1 MEFVKQLQRRQFIDG
16 EWVES
21 SNKATRSIINPYN
34 QEVIIEVAEGTT
46 KDVERAI
53 LAARRA
59 FDEGVY
65 ADETG
70 DVKGQKVRAIAD
82 KIKEHREE
90 LAQLETLDTGKTLEE
105 SRADM
110 DDIHNVFMYFAG
122 LADKVGGEIIN
133 SPIPNTDS
141 KIVKEPVGVVT
152 QITPWNYP
160 LLQASWK
167 IAPALATGCSI
178 VMKPSE
184 ITPLTTIRVFE
195 LMEEVGFP
203 KGVVNLVLGAGSEI
217 GDIMSTHKDI
227 DLVSF
232 TGGIQTGKRIMK
244 QAADH
249 VTNIALELG
258 GKNPNVIFDDADFDL
273 AVDQALNG
281 GLFHAGQV
289 CSAGSRIIVHNNIKA
304 DFEKA
309 LIERIKNIKMG
320 NGFDEST
327 ELGPLISAAH
337 RDKVESYMA
346 IAKEEGATIAI
357 GGHRPERE
365 DLKNGFFFEPTVITD
380 CDTSMRIVQEEV
392 FGPVVT
398 IEGFDTEEEAV
409 RLAND
414 SIYGLAGGVFTK
426 DIGKANRVAKKM
438 RMGTVWIND
447 FHPYFAQAPW
457 GGYKQSGIGRELGH
471 EGLEEYLE
479 TKHILM
485 NTNPEPIGWFGQ
497 NNE

>member
-1 MEFVKQLQRRQFIDG
+1 MEAVNRLSRRQYIDG

-21 SNKATRSIINPYN
+21 SNKATREIINPYN
-34 QEVIIEVAEGTT
+34 QEVILEVAEGTEA
-46 KDVERAI
+46 DVERAI
-53 LAARRA
+53 LAARHA
-59 FDEGVY
+59 FDEGRY
-65 ADETG
+65 ANETG
-70 DVKGQKVRAIAD
+70 EMKGQKVRAIAD
-82 KIKEHREE
+82 KIKENREE
-90 LAQLETLDTGKTLEE
+90 LAYLETLDTGKTYEE
-105 SRADM
+105 SLVDM
-110 DDIHNVFMYFAG
+110 DDIHNVFMYFAS
-122 LADKVGGEIIN
+122 LADKDGGELIN
-133 SPIPNTDS
+133 SPIENTES
-141 KIVKEPVGVVT
+141 KVVKEPIGVVT

-167 IAPALATGCSI
+167 IAPALATGCSL

-203 KGVVNLVLGAGSEI
+203 KGVINLVLGAGSEI
-217 GDIMSTHKDI
+217 GDVLSSHPEV

-232 TGGIQTGKRIMK
+232 TGGIKTGKHIMK
-244 QAADH
+244 KAADH

-258 GKNPNVIFDDADFDL
+258 GKNPNIIFDDADFDL

-281 GLFHAGQV
+281 GFFHAGQV
-289 CSAGSRIIVHNNIKA
+289 CSAGSRIIVHNSIK
-304 DFEKA
+304 DKFEKA
-309 LIERIKNIKMG
+309 LIDAVKKIRLG
-320 NGFDEST
+320 NGFDKST
-327 ELGPLISAAH
+327 ELGPLISAEH
-337 RDKVESYMA
+337 RAKVENYMEV
-346 IAKEEGATIAI
+346 AKEDGATIAV
-357 GGHRPERE
+357 GGQRPERE
-365 DLKNGFFFEPTVITD
+365 DLQNGFFFEPTVITN

-398 IEGFDTEEEAV
+398 VEGFETEEEAI

-426 DIGKANRVAKKM
+426 DIGKAQRVASKM

-471 EGLEEYLE
+471 QGLEEYLE

-485 NTNPEPIGWFGQ
+485 NTNPEPVKWFSQ
-497 NNE
+497 S

>member
-1 MEFVKQLQRRQFIDG
+1 MEAVNRLSRRQYIDG

-21 SNKATRSIINPYN
+21 SNKATREIINPYN
-34 QEVIIEVAEGTT
+34 QEVILEVAEGTEA
-46 KDVERAI
+46 DVERAI

-59 FDEGVY
+59 FDEGHY
-65 ADETG
+65 ANETG
-70 DVKGQKVRAIAD
+70 EMKGQKVRAIAD
-82 KIKEHREE
+82 KIKENREE
-90 LAQLETLDTGKTLEE
+90 LAYLETLDTGKTYEE
-105 SRADM
+105 SLVDM

-122 LADKVGGEIIN
+122 LADKDGGELIN
-133 SPIPNTDS
+133 SPIENTES
-141 KIVKEPVGVVT
+141 KVVKEPIGVVT

-167 IAPALATGCSI
+167 IAPALATGCSL

-203 KGVVNLVLGAGSEI
+203 KGVINLVLGAGSEI
-217 GDIMSTHKDI
+217 GDVLSSHPDV

-232 TGGIQTGKRIMK
+232 TGGIKTGKHIMK
-244 QAADH
+244 KAADH

-258 GKNPNVIFDDADFDL
+258 GKNPNIIFDDADFDL

-281 GLFHAGQV
+281 GFFHAGQV
-289 CSAGSRIIVHNNIKA
+289 CSAGSRIIVHNSIK
-304 DFEKA
+304 DKFEKA
-309 LIERIKNIKMG
+309 LIDAVKKIRLG
-320 NGFDEST
+320 NGFDKST
-327 ELGPLISAAH
+327 ELGPLISAEH
-337 RDKVESYMA
+337 RAKVENYMEV
-346 IAKEEGATIAI
+346 AKGDGATIAV
-357 GGHRPERE
+357 GGQRPERE
-365 DLKNGFFFEPTVITD
+365 DLQKGFFFEPTVITD

-398 IEGFDTEEEAV
+398 VEGFETEEEAI

-426 DIGKANRVAKKM
+426 DIGKAQRVASKM

-471 EGLEEYLE
+471 QGLEEYLE

-485 NTNPEPIGWFGQ
+485 NTNPEPVKWFSQ
-497 NNE
+497 S

>member
-1 MEFVKQLQRRQFIDG
+1 MEAVNRLSRRQYIDG

-21 SNKATRSIINPYN
+21 SNKATREIINPYN
-34 QEVIIEVAEGTT
+34 QEVILEVAEGTEA
-46 KDVERAI
+46 DVERAI

-59 FDEGVY
+59 FDEGHY
-65 ADETG
+65 ANETG
-70 DVKGQKVRAIAD
+70 EMKGQKVRAIAD
-82 KIKEHREE
+82 KIKENREE
-90 LAQLETLDTGKTLEE
+90 LAYLETLDTGKTYEE
-105 SRADM
+105 SLVDM
-110 DDIHNVFMYFAG
+110 DDIHNVFMYFVG
-122 LADKVGGEIIN
+122 LADKDGGELIN
-133 SPIPNTDS
+133 SPIENTES
-141 KIVKEPVGVVT
+141 KVVKEPIGVVT

-167 IAPALATGCSI
+167 IAPALATGCSL

-203 KGVVNLVLGAGSEI
+203 KGVINLVLGAGSEI
-217 GDIMSTHKDI
+217 GDVLSSHPEV

-232 TGGIQTGKRIMK
+232 TGGIKTGKHIMK
-244 QAADH
+244 KAADH

-258 GKNPNVIFDDADFDL
+258 GKNPNIIFDDADFDL

-281 GLFHAGQV
+281 GFFHAGQV
-289 CSAGSRIIVHNNIKA
+289 CSAGSRIIVHNSIK
-304 DFEKA
+304 DKFEKA
-309 LIERIKNIKMG
+309 LIDAVKKIRLG
-320 NGFDEST
+320 NGFDKST
-327 ELGPLISAAH
+327 ELGPLISAEH
-337 RDKVESYMA
+337 RAKVENYMEV
-346 IAKEEGATIAI
+346 AKEDGATIAV
-357 GGHRPERE
+357 GGQRPERE
-365 DLKNGFFFEPTVITD
+365 DLQNGFFFEPTVITD

-398 IEGFDTEEEAV
+398 VEGFETEEEAI

-426 DIGKANRVAKKM
+426 DIGKAQRVASKM

-471 EGLEEYLE
+471 QGLEEYLE

-485 NTNPEPIGWFGQ
+485 NTNPEPVKWFSQ
-497 NNE
+497 S

>member
-1 MEFVKQLQRRQFIDG
+1 MEAVNRLSRRQYIDG

-21 SNKATRSIINPYN
+21 SIKATREIINPYN
-34 QEVIIEVAEGTT
+34 QEVILEVAEGTEA
-46 KDVERAI
+46 DVERAI

-59 FDEGVY
+59 FDEGRY
-65 ADETG
+65 ANETG
-70 DVKGQKVRAIAD
+70 ETKGQKVRAIAD
-82 KIKEHREE
+82 KIKENREE
-90 LAQLETLDTGKTLEE
+90 LAYLETLDTGKTYEE
-105 SRADM
+105 SLVDM

-122 LADKVGGEIIN
+122 LADKDGGELIN
-133 SPIPNTDS
+133 SPIENTES
-141 KIVKEPVGVVT
+141 KVVKEPIGVVT

-167 IAPALATGCSI
+167 IAPALATGCSL

-203 KGVVNLVLGAGSEI
+203 KGVINLVLGAGSEI
-217 GDIMSTHKDI
+217 GDVLSSHPEV

-232 TGGIQTGKRIMK
+232 TGGIKTGKHIMK
-244 QAADH
+244 KAADH

-258 GKNPNVIFDDADFDL
+258 GKNPNIIFDDADFDL

-281 GLFHAGQV
+281 GFFHAGQV
-289 CSAGSRIIVHNNIKA
+289 CSAGSRIIVHNSIK
-304 DFEKA
+304 DKFEKA
-309 LIERIKNIKMG
+309 LIDAVKKIRLG
-320 NGFDEST
+320 NGFDKST
-327 ELGPLISAAH
+327 ELGPLISAEH
-337 RDKVESYMA
+337 RAKVENYMKV
-346 IAKEEGATIAI
+346 AKEDGATIAV
-357 GGHRPERE
+357 GGQRPERE
-365 DLKNGFFFEPTVITD
+365 DLQNGFFFEPTVITD

-398 IEGFDTEEEAV
+398 VEGFETEEEAI

-426 DIGKANRVAKKM
+426 DIGKAQRVASKM

-471 EGLEEYLE
+471 QGLEEYLE

-485 NTNPEPIGWFGQ
+485 NTNPEPVKWFSQ
-497 NNE
+497 S

>member
-1 MEFVKQLQRRQFIDG
+1 MEAVNRLSRRQYIDG

-21 SNKATRSIINPYN
+21 SNKATREIINPYN
-34 QEVIIEVAEGTT
+34 QEVILEVAEGTEA
-46 KDVERAI
+46 DVERAI

-59 FDEGVY
+59 FDEGHY
-65 ADETG
+65 ANETG
-70 DVKGQKVRAIAD
+70 EMKGQKVRAIAD
-82 KIKEHREE
+82 KIKENREE
-90 LAQLETLDTGKTLEE
+90 LAYLETLDTGKTYEE
-105 SRADM
+105 SLVDM

-122 LADKVGGEIIN
+122 LADKDGGELIN
-133 SPIPNTDS
+133 SPIENTES
-141 KIVKEPVGVVT
+141 KVVKEPIGVVT

-167 IAPALATGCSI
+167 IAPALATGCSL

-203 KGVVNLVLGAGSEI
+203 KGVINLVLGAGSEI
-217 GDIMSTHKDI
+217 GDVLSSHPEV

-232 TGGIQTGKRIMK
+232 TGGIKTGKHIMK
-244 QAADH
+244 KAADH

-258 GKNPNVIFDDADFDL
+258 GKNPNIIFDDADFDL

-281 GLFHAGQV
+281 GFFHAGQV
-289 CSAGSRIIVHNNIKA
+289 CSAGSRIIVHNSIK
-304 DFEKA
+304 DKFEKA
-309 LIERIKNIKMG
+309 LIDAVKKIRLG
-320 NGFDEST
+320 NGFDKST
-327 ELGPLISAAH
+327 ELGPLISAEH
-337 RDKVESYMA
+337 RAKVENYMKV
-346 IAKEEGATIAI
+346 AKEDGATIAV
-357 GGHRPERE
+357 GGQRPERE
-365 DLKNGFFFEPTVITD
+365 DLQNGFFFEPTVITD

-398 IEGFDTEEEAV
+398 VEGFETEEEAI

-426 DIGKANRVAKKM
+426 DIGKAQRVAGKM

-471 EGLEEYLE
+471 QGLEEYLE

-485 NTNPEPIGWFGQ
+485 NTNPEPVKWFSQ
-497 NNE
+497 S

>member
-1 MEFVKQLQRRQFIDG
+1 MELIKKLSRRQFIDG

-21 SNKATRSIINPYN
+21 QNKATREIINPFN
-34 QEVIIEVAEGTT
+34 QEVIMEVSEGTT
-46 KDVERAI
+46 EDVERAI
-53 LAARRA
+53 QAARRS
-59 FDEGVY
+59 FDSGEY
-65 ADETG
+65 ANEPG
-70 DVKGQKVRAIAD
+70 EAKGKKVRAIAD
-82 KIKEHREE
+82 KIKEHRAE
-90 LAQLETLDTGKTLEE
+90 LAELETLDTGKTLEE
-105 SRADM
+105 SFADM

-122 LADKVGGEIIN
+122 LADKDGGELIN
-133 SPIPNTDS
+133 SPIPNTES

-167 IAPALATGCSI
+167 IAPALAAGCSL

-203 KGVVNLVLGAGSEI
+203 KGVINLVLGAGSDI
-217 GDIMSTHKDI
+217 GDIMSTHKEV

-244 QAADH
+244 QAADN
-249 VTNIALELG
+249 VTNVALELG
-258 GKNPNVIFDDADFDL
+258 GKNPNVIFDDADLEL

-281 GLFHAGQV
+281 GYFHAGQV
-289 CSAGSRIIVHNNIKA
+289 CSAGSRIIVHNNIKEE
-304 DFEKA
+304 FEKA
-309 LIERIKNIKMG
+309 LIDRVKKIKLG
-320 NGFDEST
+320 NGFDETT
-327 ELGPLISAAH
+327 EMGPLISAEH
-337 RDKVESYMA
+337 RNKVEGYMA
-346 IAKEEGATIAI
+346 IAKEDGATIAI
-357 GGHRPERE
+357 GGKRPERE
-365 DLKNGFFFEPTVITD
+365 DLQSGFFFEPTVITN

-398 IEGFDTEEEAV
+398 VEGFDTEEEAIL
-409 RLAND
+409 LAND
-414 SIYGLAGGVFTK
+414 SIYGLAGGIFSK
-426 DIGKANRVAKKM
+426 DIGKAQRVAKQL

-471 EGLEEYLE
+471 DGLAEYLE

-485 NTNPEPIGWFGQ
+485 NTNPEPVNWFSK
-497 NNE
+497 

>member
-1 MEFVKQLQRRQFIDG
+1 MEAVNRLSRRQYIDG

-21 SNKATRSIINPYN
+21 SNKATREIINPYN
-34 QEVIIEVAEGTT
+34 QEVILEVAEGTEA
-46 KDVERAI
+46 DVERAI

-59 FDEGVY
+59 FDEGRY
-65 ADETG
+65 ANETG
-70 DVKGQKVRAIAD
+70 ETKAQKVRAIAD
-82 KIKEHREE
+82 KIKENREE
-90 LAQLETLDTGKTLEE
+90 LAYLETLDTGKTYEE
-105 SRADM
+105 SLVDM

-122 LADKVGGEIIN
+122 LADKDGGELIN
-133 SPIPNTDS
+133 SPIENTES
-141 KIVKEPVGVVT
+141 KVVKEPIGVVT

-167 IAPALATGCSI
+167 IAPALATGCSL

-203 KGVVNLVLGAGSEI
+203 KGVINLVLGAGSEI
-217 GDIMSTHKDI
+217 GDVLSSHPEV

-232 TGGIQTGKRIMK
+232 TGGIKTGKHIMK
-244 QAADH
+244 KAADH

-258 GKNPNVIFDDADFDL
+258 GKNPNIIFDDADFDL

-281 GLFHAGQV
+281 GFFHAGQV
-289 CSAGSRIIVHNNIKA
+289 CSAGSRIIVHNSIK
-304 DFEKA
+304 DKFEKA
-309 LIERIKNIKMG
+309 LIDAVKKIRLG
-320 NGFDEST
+320 NGFDKST
-327 ELGPLISAAH
+327 ELGPLISAEH
-337 RDKVESYMA
+337 RAKVENYMKV
-346 IAKEEGATIAI
+346 AKEDGATIAV
-357 GGHRPERE
+357 GGQRPERE
-365 DLKNGFFFEPTVITD
+365 DLQNGFFFEPTVITD

-398 IEGFDTEEEAV
+398 VEGFETEEEAI

-426 DIGKANRVAKKM
+426 DIGKAQRVASKM

-447 FHPYFAQAPW
+447 FHPYFAQA
-457 GGYKQSGIGRELGH
+457 
-471 EGLEEYLE
+471 
-479 TKHILM
+479 
-485 NTNPEPIGWFGQ
+485 
-497 NNE
+497 

>member
-1 MEFVKQLQRRQFIDG
+1 MELVNNLSRRQFIDG
-16 EWVES
+16 EWVDS
-21 SNKATRSIINPYN
+21 SNKATRKIINPYN
-34 QEVIIEVAEGTT
+34 QEVIMEVAEGTT
-46 KDVERAI
+46 EDVERAI

-59 FDEGVY
+59 FDDGEY
-65 ADETG
+65 ANETG
-70 DVKGQKVRAIAD
+70 EVKGQKVRAIAD

-90 LAQLETLDTGKTLEE
+90 LAKLETLDTGKTLEE
-105 SRADM
+105 SYADM

-122 LADKVGGEIIN
+122 LADKDGGELVN
-133 SPIPNTDS
+133 SPIPNSES

-167 IAPALATGCSI
+167 IAPALATGCSL

-203 KGVVNLVLGAGSEI
+203 KGVINLVLGAGSDI

-249 VTNIALELG
+249 VTNVALELG

-281 GLFHAGQV
+281 GFFHAGQV
-289 CSAGSRIIVHNNIKA
+289 CSAGARIIVHNDIKA

-309 LIERIKNIKMG
+309 LVERIKNIKMG
-320 NGFDEST
+320 NGFEETT
-327 ELGPLISAAH
+327 ELGPLISEAH
-337 RDKVESYMA
+337 LNKVEGYMDV
-346 IAKEEGATIAI
+346 AKEDGATIAI
-357 GGHRPERE
+357 GGKRPDRD
-365 DLKNGFFFEPTVITD
+365 DLKDGFFFEPTVITD

-398 IEGFDTEEEAV
+398 VEGFDTEEEAI

-414 SIYGLAGGVFTK
+414 SIYGLAGGIFTQ
-426 DIGKANRVAKKM
+426 DIGKANRVASKL

-457 GGYKQSGIGRELGH
+457 GGYKQSGIGRELGEH
-471 EGLEEYLE
+471 GLEEYLE
-479 TKHILM
+479 TKHILT
-485 NTNPEPIGWFGQ
+485 NTNPEPVHWFGKQ
-497 NNE
+497 

>member
-1 MEFVKQLQRRQFIDG
+1 MEAVNRLSRRQYIDG

-21 SNKATRSIINPYN
+21 SNKATREIINPYN
-34 QEVIIEVAEGTT
+34 QEVILEVAEGTEA
-46 KDVERAI
+46 DVERAI

-59 FDEGVY
+59 FDEGHY
-65 ADETG
+65 ANETG
-70 DVKGQKVRAIAD
+70 EMKGQKVRAIAD
-82 KIKEHREE
+82 KIKENREE
-90 LAQLETLDTGKTLEE
+90 LAYLETLDTGKTYEE
-105 SRADM
+105 SLVDM

-122 LADKVGGEIIN
+122 LADKDGGELIN
-133 SPIPNTDS
+133 SPIENTES
-141 KIVKEPVGVVT
+141 KVVKEPIGVVT

-167 IAPALATGCSI
+167 IAPALATGCSL

-203 KGVVNLVLGAGSEI
+203 KGVINLVLGAGSEI
-217 GDIMSTHKDI
+217 GDVLSSHPEV

-232 TGGIQTGKRIMK
+232 TGGIKTGKHIMK
-244 QAADH
+244 KAADH

-258 GKNPNVIFDDADFDL
+258 GKNPNIIFDDADFDL

-281 GLFHAGQV
+281 GFFHAGQV
-289 CSAGSRIIVHNNIKA
+289 CSAGSRIIVHNSIK
-304 DFEKA
+304 DKFEKA
-309 LIERIKNIKMG
+309 LIDAVKKIRLG
-320 NGFDEST
+320 NGFDKST
-327 ELGPLISAAH
+327 ELGPLISAEH
-337 RDKVESYMA
+337 RAKVENYMEV
-346 IAKEEGATIAI
+346 AKEDGATIAV
-357 GGHRPERE
+357 GGQRPERE
-365 DLKNGFFFEPTVITD
+365 DLQNGFFFEPTVITD

-398 IEGFDTEEEAV
+398 VEGFETEEEAI

-426 DIGKANRVAKKM
+426 DIGKAQRVASKM
-438 RMGTVWIND
+438 RMGTVWVND

-471 EGLEEYLE
+471 QGLEEYLE

-485 NTNPEPIGWFGQ
+485 NTNPEPVKWFSQ
-497 NNE
+497 S

>member
-1 MEFVKQLQRRQFIDG
+1 MEAVNRLSRRQYIDG

-21 SNKATRSIINPYN
+21 SNKATREIINPYN
-34 QEVIIEVAEGTT
+34 QEVILEVAEGTEA
-46 KDVERAI
+46 DVERAI
-53 LAARRA
+53 LAARHA
-59 FDEGVY
+59 FDEGRY
-65 ADETG
+65 ANETG
-70 DVKGQKVRAIAD
+70 EMKGQKVRAIAD
-82 KIKEHREE
+82 KIKENREE
-90 LAQLETLDTGKTLEE
+90 LAYLETLDTGKTYEE
-105 SRADM
+105 SLVDM

-122 LADKVGGEIIN
+122 LADKDGGELIN
-133 SPIPNTDS
+133 SPIENTES
-141 KIVKEPVGVVT
+141 KVVKEPIGVVT

-167 IAPALATGCSI
+167 IAPALATGCSL

-203 KGVVNLVLGAGSEI
+203 KGVINLVLGVGSEI
-217 GDIMSTHKDI
+217 GDVLSSHPEV

-232 TGGIQTGKRIMK
+232 TGGIKTGKHIMK
-244 QAADH
+244 KAADH

-258 GKNPNVIFDDADFDL
+258 GKNPNIIFDDADFDL

-281 GLFHAGQV
+281 GFFHAGQV
-289 CSAGSRIIVHNNIKA
+289 CSAGSRIIVHNSIK
-304 DFEKA
+304 DKFEKA
-309 LIERIKNIKMG
+309 LIDAVKKIRLG
-320 NGFDEST
+320 NGFDKST
-327 ELGPLISAAH
+327 ELGPLISAEH
-337 RDKVESYMA
+337 RAKVENYMEV
-346 IAKEEGATIAI
+346 AKEDGATIAV
-357 GGHRPERE
+357 GGQRPERE
-365 DLKNGFFFEPTVITD
+365 DLQNGFFFEPTVITN

-398 IEGFDTEEEAV
+398 VEGFETEEEAI

-426 DIGKANRVAKKM
+426 DIGKAQRVASKM

-471 EGLEEYLE
+471 QGLEEYLE

-485 NTNPEPIGWFGQ
+485 NTNPEPVKWFSQ
-497 NNE
+497 S

>member
-1 MEFVKQLQRRQFIDG
+1 MEAVNRLSRRQYIDG

-21 SNKATRSIINPYN
+21 SNKATREIINPYN
-34 QEVIIEVAEGTT
+34 QEVILEVAEGTEA
-46 KDVERAI
+46 DVERAI

-59 FDEGVY
+59 FDEGRY
-65 ADETG
+65 ANKTGET
-70 DVKGQKVRAIAD
+70 KGQKVRAIAD
-82 KIKEHREE
+82 KIKENREE
-90 LAQLETLDTGKTLEE
+90 LAYLETLDTGKTYEE
-105 SRADM
+105 SLVDM

-122 LADKVGGEIIN
+122 LADKDGGELIN
-133 SPIPNTDS
+133 SPIENTES
-141 KIVKEPVGVVT
+141 KVVKEPIGVVT

-167 IAPALATGCSI
+167 IAPALATGCSL

-203 KGVVNLVLGAGSEI
+203 KGVINLVLGAGSEI
-217 GDIMSTHKDI
+217 GDVLSSHPEV

-232 TGGIQTGKRIMK
+232 TGGIKTGKHIMK
-244 QAADH
+244 KAADH

-258 GKNPNVIFDDADFDL
+258 GKNPNIIFDDADFDL

-281 GLFHAGQV
+281 GFFHAGQV
-289 CSAGSRIIVHNNIKA
+289 CSAGSRIIVHNSIK
-304 DFEKA
+304 DKFEKA
-309 LIERIKNIKMG
+309 LIDAVKKIRLG
-320 NGFDEST
+320 NGFDKST
-327 ELGPLISAAH
+327 ELGPLISAEH
-337 RDKVESYMA
+337 RAKVENYMKV
-346 IAKEEGATIAI
+346 AKEDGATIAV
-357 GGHRPERE
+357 GGQRPERE
-365 DLKNGFFFEPTVITD
+365 DLQNGFFFEPTVITD

-398 IEGFDTEEEAV
+398 VEGFETEEEAI

-426 DIGKANRVAKKM
+426 DIGKAQRVASKM

-471 EGLEEYLE
+471 QGLEEYLE

-485 NTNPEPIGWFGQ
+485 NTNPEPVKWFSQ
-497 NNE
+497 S

>member
-1 MEFVKQLQRRQFIDG
+1 MEAVNRLSRRQYIDG

-21 SNKATRSIINPYN
+21 SNKATREIINPYN
-34 QEVIIEVAEGTT
+34 QKVILEVAEGTEA
-46 KDVERAI
+46 DVERAI

-59 FDEGVY
+59 FDEGHY
-65 ADETG
+65 ANETG
-70 DVKGQKVRAIAD
+70 EMKGQKVRAIAD
-82 KIKEHREE
+82 KIKENREE
-90 LAQLETLDTGKTLEE
+90 LAYLETLDTGKTYEE
-105 SRADM
+105 SLVDM

-122 LADKVGGEIIN
+122 LADKDGGELIN
-133 SPIPNTDS
+133 SPIENTES
-141 KIVKEPVGVVT
+141 KVVKEPIGVVT

-167 IAPALATGCSI
+167 IAPALATGCSL

-203 KGVVNLVLGAGSEI
+203 KGVINLVLGAGSEI
-217 GDIMSTHKDI
+217 GDVLSSHPEV

-232 TGGIQTGKRIMK
+232 TGGIKTGKHIMK
-244 QAADH
+244 KAADH

-258 GKNPNVIFDDADFDL
+258 GKNPNIIFDDADFDL

-281 GLFHAGQV
+281 GFFHAGQV
-289 CSAGSRIIVHNNIKA
+289 CSAGSRIIVHNSIK
-304 DFEKA
+304 DKFEKA
-309 LIERIKNIKMG
+309 LIDAVKKIRLG
-320 NGFDEST
+320 NGFDKST
-327 ELGPLISAAH
+327 ELGPLISAEH
-337 RDKVESYMA
+337 RAKVENYMEV
-346 IAKEEGATIAI
+346 AKEDGATIAV
-357 GGHRPERE
+357 GGQRPERE
-365 DLKNGFFFEPTVITD
+365 DLQNGFFFEPTVITD

-398 IEGFDTEEEAV
+398 VEGFETEEEAI

-426 DIGKANRVAKKM
+426 DIGKAQRVASKM

-471 EGLEEYLE
+471 QGLEEYLE

-485 NTNPEPIGWFGQ
+485 NTNPEPVKWFSQ
-497 NNE
+497 S

>member
-1 MEFVKQLQRRQFIDG
+1 MEAVNRLSRRQYIDG

-21 SNKATRSIINPYN
+21 SNKATREIINPYN
-34 QEVIIEVAEGTT
+34 QEVILEVAEGTEA
-46 KDVERAI
+46 DVERAI

-59 FDEGVY
+59 FDEGRY
-65 ADETG
+65 ANETG
-70 DVKGQKVRAIAD
+70 ETKGQKVRSIAD
-82 KIKEHREE
+82 KIKENREE
-90 LAQLETLDTGKTLEE
+90 LAYLETLDTGKTYEE
-105 SRADM
+105 SLVDM

-122 LADKVGGEIIN
+122 LADKDGGELIN
-133 SPIPNTDS
+133 SPIENTES
-141 KIVKEPVGVVT
+141 KVVKEPIGVVT

-167 IAPALATGCSI
+167 IAPALATGCSL

-203 KGVVNLVLGAGSEI
+203 KGVINLVLGAGSEI
-217 GDIMSTHKDI
+217 GDVLSSHPEV

-232 TGGIQTGKRIMK
+232 TGGIKTGKHIMK
-244 QAADH
+244 KAADH

-258 GKNPNVIFDDADFDL
+258 GKNPNIIFDDADFDL

-281 GLFHAGQV
+281 GFFHAGQV
-289 CSAGSRIIVHNNIKA
+289 CSAGSRIIVHNSIK
-304 DFEKA
+304 DKFEKA
-309 LIERIKNIKMG
+309 LIDAVKKIRLG
-320 NGFDEST
+320 NGFDKST
-327 ELGPLISAAH
+327 ELGPLISAEH
-337 RDKVESYMA
+337 RAKVENYMEV
-346 IAKEEGATIAI
+346 AKEDGATIAV
-357 GGHRPERE
+357 GGQRPERE
-365 DLKNGFFFEPTVITD
+365 DLQNGFFFEPTVITD

-398 IEGFDTEEEAV
+398 VEGFETEEEAI

-426 DIGKANRVAKKM
+426 DIGKAQRVASKM

-471 EGLEEYLE
+471 QGLEEYLE

-485 NTNPEPIGWFGQ
+485 NTNPEPVKWFSQ
-497 NNE
+497 S

>member
-1 MEFVKQLQRRQFIDG
+1 MEAVNRLSRRQYIDG

-21 SNKATRSIINPYN
+21 SNKATREIINPYN
-34 QEVIIEVAEGTT
+34 QEVILEVAEGTEA
-46 KDVERAI
+46 DVERAI
-53 LAARRA
+53 LAARHA
-59 FDEGVY
+59 FDEGRY
-65 ADETG
+65 ANETG
-70 DVKGQKVRAIAD
+70 EMKGQKVRAIAD
-82 KIKEHREE
+82 KIKENREE
-90 LAQLETLDTGKTLEE
+90 LAYLETLDTGKTYEE
-105 SRADM
+105 SLVDM

-122 LADKVGGEIIN
+122 LADKDGGELIN
-133 SPIPNTDS
+133 SPIENTES
-141 KIVKEPVGVVT
+141 KVVKEPIGVVT

-167 IAPALATGCSI
+167 IAPALATGCSL

-203 KGVVNLVLGAGSEI
+203 KGVINLVLGAGSEI
-217 GDIMSTHKDI
+217 GDVLSSHPEV

-232 TGGIQTGKRIMK
+232 TGGIKTGKHIMK
-244 QAADH
+244 KAADH

-258 GKNPNVIFDDADFDL
+258 GKNPNIIFDDADFDL

-281 GLFHAGQV
+281 GFFHAGQV
-289 CSAGSRIIVHNNIKA
+289 CSAGSRIIVHNSIK
-304 DFEKA
+304 DKFEKA
-309 LIERIKNIKMG
+309 LIDAVKKIRLG
-320 NGFDEST
+320 NGFDKST
-327 ELGPLISAAH
+327 ELGPLISAEH
-337 RDKVESYMA
+337 RAKVENYMEV
-346 IAKEEGATIAI
+346 AKEDGATIAV
-357 GGHRPERE
+357 GGQRPERE
-365 DLKNGFFFEPTVITD
+365 DLQNGFFFEPTVITN

-398 IEGFDTEEEAV
+398 VEGFETEEEAI

-426 DIGKANRVAKKM
+426 DIGKAQRVASKM

-471 EGLEEYLE
+471 QGLEEYLE

-485 NTNPEPIGWFGQ
+485 NTNPEPVKWFSQ
-497 NNE
+497 S

>member
-1 MEFVKQLQRRQFIDG
+1 MEAVNRLSRRQYIDG

-21 SNKATRSIINPYN
+21 SNKATREIINPYN
-34 QEVIIEVAEGTT
+34 QEVILEVAEGTEA
-46 KDVERAI
+46 DVERAI

-59 FDEGVY
+59 FDEGRY
-65 ADETG
+65 ANETG
-70 DVKGQKVRAIAD
+70 ETKGQKVRTIAD
-82 KIKEHREE
+82 KIKENREE
-90 LAQLETLDTGKTLEE
+90 LAYLETLDTGKTYEE
-105 SRADM
+105 SLVDM

-122 LADKVGGEIIN
+122 LADKDGGELIN
-133 SPIPNTDS
+133 SPIENTES
-141 KIVKEPVGVVT
+141 KVVKEPIGVVT

-167 IAPALATGCSI
+167 IAPALATGCSL

-203 KGVVNLVLGAGSEI
+203 KGVINLVLGAGSEI
-217 GDIMSTHKDI
+217 GDVLSSHPEV

-232 TGGIQTGKRIMK
+232 TGGIKTGKHIMK
-244 QAADH
+244 KAADH

-258 GKNPNVIFDDADFDL
+258 GKNPNIIFDDADFDL

-281 GLFHAGQV
+281 GFFHAGQV
-289 CSAGSRIIVHNNIKA
+289 CSAGSRIIVHNSIK
-304 DFEKA
+304 DKFEKA
-309 LIERIKNIKMG
+309 LIDAVKKIRLG
-320 NGFDEST
+320 NGFDKST
-327 ELGPLISAAH
+327 ELGPLISAEH
-337 RDKVESYMA
+337 RAKVENYMKV
-346 IAKEEGATIAI
+346 AKEDGATIAV
-357 GGHRPERE
+357 GGQRPERE
-365 DLKNGFFFEPTVITD
+365 DLQNGFFFEPTVITD

-398 IEGFDTEEEAV
+398 VEGFETEEEAI

-426 DIGKANRVAKKM
+426 DIGKAQRVASKM

-471 EGLEEYLE
+471 QGLEEYLE

-485 NTNPEPIGWFGQ
+485 NTNPEPVKWFSQ
-497 NNE
+497 S

>member
-1 MEFVKQLQRRQFIDG
+1 MELVNNLSRRQFIDG
-16 EWVES
+16 EWVDS
-21 SNKATRSIINPYN
+21 SNKATRKIINPYN
-34 QEVIIEVAEGTT
+34 QEVIMEVAEGTT
-46 KDVERAI
+46 EDVERAI

-59 FDEGVY
+59 FDDGEY
-65 ADETG
+65 ANETG
-70 DVKGQKVRAIAD
+70 EVKGQKVRAIAD

-90 LAQLETLDTGKTLEE
+90 LAKLETLDTGKTLEE
-105 SRADM
+105 SYADM

-122 LADKVGGEIIN
+122 LADKDGGELVN
-133 SPIPNTDS
+133 SPIPNSES

-167 IAPALATGCSI
+167 IAPALATGCSL

-203 KGVVNLVLGAGSEI
+203 KGVINLVLGAGSDI

-258 GKNPNVIFDDADFDL
+258 GKNPNVIFADADFDL

-281 GLFHAGQV
+281 GFFHAGQV
-289 CSAGSRIIVHNNIKA
+289 CSAGSRIIVHNDIKA

-309 LIERIKNIKMG
+309 LVERIKNIKMG
-320 NGFDEST
+320 NGFEETT
-327 ELGPLISAAH
+327 ELGPLISESH
-337 RDKVESYMA
+337 LNKVEGYMDV
-346 IAKEEGATIAI
+346 AKEDGATIAI
-357 GGHRPERE
+357 GGKRPDRD
-365 DLKNGFFFEPTVITD
+365 DLKDGFFFEPTVITD

-398 IEGFDTEEEAV
+398 VEGFDTEEEAI

-414 SIYGLAGGVFTK
+414 SIYGLAGGIFTQ
-426 DIGKANRVAKKM
+426 DIGKANRVASKL

-457 GGYKQSGIGRELGH
+457 GGYKQSGIGRELG
-471 EGLEEYLE
+471 EPGLEEYLE
-479 TKHILM
+479 TKHILT
-485 NTNPEPIGWFGQ
+485 NTNPEPVHWFGKQ
-497 NNE
+497 